1 MIGLVT
7 GTGMAVG
14 AAVVQ
19 KKTIAIF
26 TYKHSVFSLDMKTK
40 VGRHVPRIN
49 IFNHFIGGCLTA
61 MDDYKLNK

>member
-7 GTGMAVG
+7 GPG
-14 AAVVQ
+14 AVVVKKTCYQ

-40 VGRHVPRIN
+40 VVQHVPVIN
-49 IFNHFIGGCLTA
+49 INTSTYDRMTA
-61 MDDYKLNK
+61 